1 MSRSKTL
8 PALLARL
15 PTRWRWTLHNL
26 VAHPVSEILFLVGL
40 DGLSNVVHDQTIPV
54 HEPGTGR
61 G

>member
-1 MSRSKTL
+1 MTTPL

-15 PTRWRWTLHNL
+15 PKRLRWTLHNL

-40 DGLSNVVHDQTIPV
+40 DALSNLVHDQTIPV

>member
-1 MSRSKTL
+1 MTTPL

-15 PTRWRWTLHNL
+15 PKCLRWTLHNL

-40 DGLSNVVHDQTIPV
+40 DGLSNFVHDQTVPV